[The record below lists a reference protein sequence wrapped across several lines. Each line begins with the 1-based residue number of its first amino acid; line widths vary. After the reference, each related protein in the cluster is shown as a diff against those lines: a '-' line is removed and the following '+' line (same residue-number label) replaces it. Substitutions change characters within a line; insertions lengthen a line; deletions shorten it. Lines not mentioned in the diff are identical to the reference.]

1 MATPERAEHTG
12 DHVSMSDL
20 LASCAAART
29 LSTPPR
35 NRPEQAAGDG
45 RETPAETRDVR
56 DEAA

>member
-1 MATPERAEHTG
+1 MATPERAEHNR

-20 LASCAAART
+20 LASCVAARA

-35 NRPEQAAGDG
+35 NRQQDQAAGER
-45 RETPAETRDVR
+45 REEPADVR

>member
-1 MATPERAEHTG
+1 MATPERAEHTR

-20 LASCAAART
+20 LASCVAARA

-35 NRPEQAAGDG
+35 NLRPDQADGEG
-45 RETPAETRDVR
+45 REEPADVR